1 MIEKLNEETRPEPEF
16 SVFDPQ
22 RFLGLDEMGLRV
34 LSWRRL
40 GRPDGPELR
49 QIRCEPDSHD
59 ARWCPSCGAYARVRS
74 SWLRTL
80 AHVPYGDDAVHLL
93 VRVRRYECVPCS
105 RSWSDDLEAVGAGRG
120 VLSVPAVM
128 WALRRVCL
136 DSMTVS
142 ACARLLHVA
151 WAVVD
156 RAVREQG
163 MLLLEQADRFSSVR
177 AIGVDEHVWRHGAFG
192 DRYVTVIVDLTPRC
206 DGRPARLLDMVPGRS
221 AQVLREWMQAR
232 GGEFTRRVGV
242 VAMDAFAGWKQAV
255 ESVVP
260 HAVEVIDPF
269 HVVQLAA
276 ARVTRVRCRLQR
288 DATGRRGVKGDR
300 LYDCRRALLTSDE
313 YLGARGR
320 ARLMALFAIQ
330 ANRDLMLAHDA
341 YQRVI
346 HAYRC
351 DDRRR
356 GERMMRELIDDL
368 TGPGRYKGCRELAS
382 LGRVLKR
389 RMRDILALF
398 RHPRSS
404 NGPTEAINGRLETLR
419 GNAMGFANTTSYIQR
434 CLIHSSQLKDILTH

>member
-1 MIEKLNEETRPEPEF
+1 MWDLNIDKMRNDIMSESNITFRDLGLSDAMLKALEAKGYGWPTTIQAESIPHFMQWRDVIAKAPTGTGKTFAFGIPMIEHIDAQSDAVQGLILAPTRELAIQIGDELRSLLTYYQNIRVAVLYGGAGIGGQIKSLERKPQIVVATPGRLMDHYNRKTIR
-16 SVFDPQ
+16 FDKIHTVV
-22 RFLGLDEMGLRV
+22 LDE
-34 LSWRRL
+34 
-40 GRPDGPELR
+40 
-49 QIRCEPDSHD
+49 
-59 ARWCPSCGAYARVRS
+59 
-74 SWLRTL
+74 
-80 AHVPYGDDAVHLL
+80 
-93 VRVRRYECVPCS
+93 
-105 RSWSDDLEAVGAGRG
+105 
-120 VLSVPAVM
+120 
-128 WALRRVCL
+128 
-136 DSMTVS
+136 
-142 ACARLLHVA
+142 
-151 WAVVD
+151 
-156 RAVREQG
+156 
-163 MLLLEQADRFSSVR
+163 ADRM
-177 AIGVDEHVWRHGAFG
+177 
-192 DRYVTVIVDLTPRC
+192 
-206 DGRPARLLDMVPGRS
+206 LDMVPGRS

-276 ARVTRVRCRLQR
+276 ARVTKVRCRLQR

-320 ARLMALFAIQ
+320 ARLMTLFAIQ
-330 ANRDLMLAHDA
+330 TNHDLMLAHDA

-398 RHPRSS
+398 RHPHSS

>member
-1 MIEKLNEETRPEPEF
+1 MEVTCAR
-16 SVFDPQ
+16 
-22 RFLGLDEMGLRV
+22 M
-34 LSWRRL
+34 W
-40 GRPDGPELR
+40 
-49 QIRCEPDSHD
+49 HD
-59 ARWCPSCGAYARVRS
+59 DLKALVSG
-74 SWLRTL
+74 RTL
-80 AHVPYGDDAVHLL
+80 LSRAAV
-93 VRVRRYECVPCS
+93 
-105 RSWSDDLEAVGAGRG
+105 D
-120 VLSVPAVM
+120 
-128 WALRRVCL
+128 WALRRVAL
-136 DSMTVS
+136 ESASIS
-142 ACARLLHVA
+142 ACARTLGCSWNAL
-151 WAVVD
+151 D
-156 RAVREQG
+156 RAVRAHG
-163 MLLLEQADRFSSVR
+163 MRILSRSDPYARVTR
-177 AIGVDEHVWRHGAFG
+177 IGVDEHVWRHGASG

-276 ARVTRVRCRLQR
+276 ARVTKVRCRLQR

-330 ANRDLMLAHDA
+330 TNHDLMLAHDA

-398 RHPRSS
+398 RHPHSS

-419 GNAMGFANTTSYIQR
+419 GNAMGCVLAICVPHCEQCFSAG
-434 CLIHSSQLKDILTH
+434 

>member
-1 MIEKLNEETRPEPEF
+1 M
-16 SVFDPQ
+16 
-22 RFLGLDEMGLRV
+22 
-34 LSWRRL
+34 
-40 GRPDGPELR
+40 R
-49 QIRCEPDSHD
+49 QIRCEADSD
-59 ARWCPSCGAYARVRS
+59 GARWCVSCGAYARVRS
-74 SWLRTL
+74 SWTRTL

-93 VRVRRYECVPCS
+93 VRVRRYECAPCS
-105 RSWSDDLEAVGAGRG
+105 RSWSDDLQTAADGKGL
-120 VLSVPAVM
+120 LSGPAVM

-142 ACARLLHVA
+142 ACARLLRVA

-156 RAVREQG
+156 RAVRDRG

-192 DRYVTVIVDLTPRC
+192 DRYVTVIVDLTPRA

-221 AQVLREWMQAR
+221 AHTLREWMRAR
-232 GGEFTRRVGV
+232 GDDFARRVRV

-255 ESVVP
+255 ESVLP

-276 ARVTRVRCRLQR
+276 ARVTKVRCRLQR
-288 DATGRRGVKGDR
+288 DATGKRGVKGDR
-300 LYDCRRALLTSDE
+300 LYDCRRALLTSDA

-320 ARLMALFAIQ
+320 ARITALFAIE
-330 ANRDLMLAHDA
+330 ANRDLMAAHDA

-351 DDRRR
+351 DDPRR
-356 GERMMRELIDDL
+356 GERMMRALIDDL
-368 TGPGRYKGCRELAS
+368 NTSPRYKGCRELAS
-382 LGRVLKR
+382 LGRVFKR
-389 RMRDILALF
+389 RMHDILALF
-398 RHPRSS
+398 RHPNSS
-404 NGPTEAINGRLETLR
+404 NGPTEAINGRIETLR
-419 GNAMGFANTTSYIQR
+419 GNAMGFTNTTSYIQR

>member
-1 MIEKLNEETRPEPEF
+1 M
-16 SVFDPQ
+16 
-22 RFLGLDEMGLRV
+22 
-34 LSWRRL
+34 
-40 GRPDGPELR
+40 
-49 QIRCEPDSHD
+49 
-59 ARWCPSCGAYARVRS
+59 
-74 SWLRTL
+74 
-80 AHVPYGDDAVHLL
+80 
-93 VRVRRYECVPCS
+93 
-105 RSWSDDLEAVGAGRG
+105 
-120 VLSVPAVM
+120 
-128 WALRRVCL
+128 
-136 DSMTVS
+136 
-142 ACARLLHVA
+142 A

-276 ARVTRVRCRLQR
+276 ARVTKVRCRLQR

-320 ARLMALFAIQ
+320 ARLMTLFAIQ
-330 ANRDLMLAHDA
+330 TNHDLMLAHDA

-398 RHPRSS
+398 RHPHSS

>member
-1 MIEKLNEETRPEPEF
+1 
-16 SVFDPQ
+16 
-22 RFLGLDEMGLRV
+22 
-34 LSWRRL
+34 
-40 GRPDGPELR
+40 
-49 QIRCEPDSHD
+49 
-59 ARWCPSCGAYARVRS
+59 
-74 SWLRTL
+74 
-80 AHVPYGDDAVHLL
+80 
-93 VRVRRYECVPCS
+93 
-105 RSWSDDLEAVGAGRG
+105 
-120 VLSVPAVM
+120 
-128 WALRRVCL
+128 
-136 DSMTVS
+136 
-142 ACARLLHVA
+142 
-151 WAVVD
+151 
-156 RAVREQG
+156 
-163 MLLLEQADRFSSVR
+163 
-177 AIGVDEHVWRHGAFG
+177 
-192 DRYVTVIVDLTPRC
+192 
-206 DGRPARLLDMVPGRS
+206 MVPGRS

>member
-1 MIEKLNEETRPEPEF
+1 M
-16 SVFDPQ
+16 FDPQ

-40 GRPDGPELR
+40 GRPDGPGLR

-177 AIGVDEHVWRHGAFG
+177 AIGVGEHVWR
-192 DRYVTVIVDLTPRC
+192 
-206 DGRPARLLDMVPGRS
+206 S
-221 AQVLREWMQAR
+221 
-232 GGEFTRRVGV
+232 RRV
-242 VAMDAFAGWKQAV
+242 
-255 ESVVP
+255 
-260 HAVEVIDPF
+260 
-269 HVVQLAA
+269 
-276 ARVTRVRCRLQR
+276 
-288 DATGRRGVKGDR
+288 RRPV
-300 LYDCRRALLTSDE
+300 
-313 YLGARGR
+313 
-320 ARLMALFAIQ
+320 
-330 ANRDLMLAHDA
+330 RDL
-341 YQRVI
+341 
-346 HAYRC
+346 
-351 DDRRR
+351 
-356 GERMMRELIDDL
+356 
-368 TGPGRYKGCRELAS
+368 S
-382 LGRVLKR
+382 
-389 RMRDILALF
+389 
-398 RHPRSS
+398 
-404 NGPTEAINGRLETLR
+404 
-419 GNAMGFANTTSYIQR
+419 
-434 CLIHSSQLKDILTH
+434 LIHI